1 MSETVGIIG
10 GSGFYAAL
18 TSGIES
24 MAVETPFGAPSG
36 PLSIGAVAGRRVV
49 FLPRHGAEHTLLPS
63 EVNARA
69 NIWALKSVGVSRLIS
84 VSAVGS
90 LREHIAPGDFVLPRQ
105 YLDRTSGRS
114 STLFGSGVVAHVSLA
129 DPICTELAD
138 HLEREARG
146 TGATVHGGTYIC
158 VEGPQFSTRAESEL
172 FRSWGA
178 DVIGMTNLPEARLAR
193 EAELC
198 YATLCL
204 PTDFDCWRPRS
215 EVDVIDVLTV
225 LRTNVER
232 ARSLLVTAIGNL
244 PAATCHCNTV
254 LDTALVTPPEWISA
268 EARSRLAPILARR
281 LGGSR

>member
-1 MSETVGIIG
+1 MTETIGLLG

-18 TSGIES
+18 TDGVETMTI
-24 MAVETPFGAPSG
+24 ETPFGAPSG
-36 PLSIGAVAGRRVV
+36 PLSIGAMAGRRVA
-49 FLPRHGAEHTLLPS
+49 FLPRHGTEHTLLPS
-63 EVNARA
+63 EINARA

-105 YLDRTSGRS
+105 YIDRTNGRP

-129 DPICTELAD
+129 DPVCTELAD
-138 HLEREARG
+138 HLAREAQS
-146 TGATVHGGTYIC
+146 TGATVHGGTYLC

-178 DVIGMTNLPEARLAR
+178 DVVGMTNLPEARLAR

-204 PTDFDCWRPRS
+204 PTDYDCWRPRS
-215 EVDVIDVLTV
+215 EVDVVDVLSV
-225 LRTNVER
+225 LRANVER
-232 ARSLLVTAIGNL
+232 ARALLVTAIATL
-244 PAATCHCNTV
+244 PAATCRCSTV
-254 LDTALVTPPEWISA
+254 LDTALITPPERISA
-268 EARSRLAPILARR
+268 EARHRLAPILARR
-281 LGGSR
+281 LGGGR